1 MKNLHKHFQ
10 KIVTGYSKARPIL
23 NGIHYKEDGKIV
35 ATDSH
40 RLLQVNIKHEIK
52 NKTTI
57 NPLTF
62 ETYEQEYPNT
72 DKLIPSKGERVI
84 IDQESLQQLFTL
96 FKTTKKHDFVDLH
109 FNNDSI
115 DFELENKLKTT
126 IYIGTHNIDIDTMR
140 IRAMFLKEATDFL
153 TDTELN
159 KIELLFV
166 SKLRPLLFTVE
177 DQFDYLIT
185 PIRR

>member
-10 KIVTGYSKARPIL
+10 KIVTNTDITRPIL
-23 NGIHYKEDGKIV
+23 NGIHYKENGKIV

-84 IDQESLQQLFTL
+84 LNQERLQQLFTL
-96 FKTTKKHDFVDLH
+96 LKTTKKHDFLDLH
-109 FNNDSI
+109 FNDDSI
-115 DFELENKLKTT
+115 NFELENKLKTT
-126 IYIGTHNIDIDTMR
+126 IYIGSHNIDIDTMR
-140 IRAMFLKEATDFL
+140 LRALYLKEATDFL
-153 TDTELN
+153 TDTEHN
-159 KIELLFV
+159 KIELLFISQV
-166 SKLRPLLFTVE
+166 RPILFTVE

>member
-10 KIVTGYSKARPIL
+10 NIVTNADIRRPIL

-52 NKTTI
+52 NKTII

-62 ETYEQEYPNT
+62 ETYDQEYPNT
-72 DKLIPSKGERVI
+72 DNLIPSEGNLVI
-84 IDQESLQQLFTL
+84 LDQKSLHQLFTL
-96 FKTTKKHDFVDLH
+96 LKTTKKHDFVDLH

-115 DFELENKLKTT
+115 DFELKNKLKTT
-126 IYIGTHNIDIDTMR
+126 IYIGSHNIDIDTMR

-159 KIELLFV
+159 KIELLFI
-166 SKLRPLLFTVE
+166 SKLRPILFTVQ